1 VEELLIS
8 MQSVPPPN
16 LGLLLIGFLQS
27 FGREIDFSHV
37 RLVLKVLHIAV
48 HCASV
53 EMGDLSSHVSEDFLS
68 ASYVPFGWEDYREEM
83 GPVGFWG
90 LGFTTHT
97 VNCASVEMG
106 GSNSLCV

>member
-1 VEELLIS
+1 MVGLSAGGTPITINSSTPVLSSSGEPAIRRAGGIVEELLIS

-53 EMGDLSSHVSEDFLS
+53 EMG
-68 ASYVPFGWEDYREEM
+68 
-83 GPVGFWG
+83 GPIFS
-90 LGFTTHT
+90 
-97 VNCASVEMG
+97 CI
-106 GSNSLCV
+106 